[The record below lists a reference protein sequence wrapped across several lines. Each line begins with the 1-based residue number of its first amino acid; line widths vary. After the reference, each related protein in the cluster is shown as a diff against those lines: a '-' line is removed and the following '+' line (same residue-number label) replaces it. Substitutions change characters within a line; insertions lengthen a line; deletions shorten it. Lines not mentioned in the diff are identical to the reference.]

1 MADLYATVKGE
12 VEAIQGLVVTQKK
25 EVPQIDLSK
34 SVERQCEAV
43 KRRPM
48 QLQTL
53 SSEQATELSVLIC
66 GGPWTSLQKGDLL
79 DEINGRLAGATSS
92 GSGARKQPQEVASFA
107 PFLTRG
113 DVSKLRSDAGEYV
126 KLEVVAA
133 RASSLGL
140 FRPSEQSFKAGVC
153 IGILCMYEKH
163 CMG

>member
-34 SVERQCEAV
+34 SVE
-43 KRRPM
+43 
-48 QLQTL
+48 
-53 SSEQATELSVLIC
+53 
-66 GGPWTSLQKGDLL
+66 KGDLL